1 MEKNKL
7 FEKIPM
13 RGVKNIIVVASGKGG
28 VGKSTVAA
36 NLAIALARNGMKTAL
51 VDADIFGPSI
61 PTMFG
66 LEDARPEV
74 KSENNRELIFPI
86 EKFGIK
92 IISIGFF
99 IDRSQSLIWRGPMA
113 AKVLTQL
120 LGDTQ
125 WGDIDYMII
134 DFPPGTSDIQ
144 LTTVQK
150 LTLKGAIIVTTPQ
163 EISFNDARKAGSM
176 FLNPDLNVPV
186 LGVIENM
193 SWFSPAKHPDE
204 VYYVFGQ
211 GGGMKLAKEL
221 NTSLLGQIPLVME
234 IGESAEKG
242 LPVFSQENKLVIKAF
257 EKIAEEII
265 SHKENQINKDKT
277 FLQI

>member
-1 MEKNKL
+1 MEKNSL

-13 RGVKNIIVVASGKGG
+13 TGVKNIIVVASGKGG

-36 NLAIALARNGMKTAL
+36 NLAIALARNGLNTAL

-74 KSENNRELIFPI
+74 RAEGTKEMIFPI

-113 AKVLTQL
+113 ANAVKQL
-120 LGDTQ
+120 FEDTQ
-125 WGDIDYMII
+125 WGEIDYMII

-150 LTLKGAIIVTTPQ
+150 LNLAGAIIVTTPQ
-163 EISFNDARKAGSM
+163 EIALNDARKATSM
-176 FLNPDLNVPV
+176 FMNPDLKVPI
-186 LGVIENM
+186 LGVVENM
-193 SWFSPAKHPDE
+193 SWFTPATHPDE
-204 VYYVFGQ
+204 QYYLFGK
-211 GGGMKLAKEL
+211 GGGAKLAKEFDT
-221 NTSLLGQIPLVME
+221 NLLCRIPLVME
-234 IGESAEKG
+234 VGEAAEAG
-242 LPVFSQENKLVIKAF
+242 RNVFQQTDRAAVEAF
-257 EKIAEEII
+257 ETLAGQII
-265 SHKENQINKDKT
+265 EATENLNT
-277 FLQI
+277 NL